1 MLWLIP
7 ADTRE
12 QRIGT
17 MGTPSSLRCTPPAG
31 DQRFRPPG
39 FRVGPRK
46 PRKPPNPRRKRV
58 AEIAGNAEIKE
69 ALTAPS
75 QCLHG
80 LQHLV
85 DMAGHLHLVP
95 DLGHGAGLVD
105 QEGGA
110 LDAHVLAAVEALLD
124 PGAVLRADLAVL
136 VRHQREGEPVLL
148 LELVVL
154 LHAVLGDADHRS
166 LDLGEVGQG
175 IAKAAGLGG
184 AARRVVLG
192 IEVEHH
198 RLAAQ
203 VRQFQLLAA
212 VGGGGE
218 IRCFLAFFDTHK
230 SLPLPTLRGFQ
241 PAARAGSSTMRRY
254 IARAACVSAERRAR
268 NSPRSRAPSVS
279 AIRRRWPSGAFVSS
293 NAASSPFRVSRSR
306 LCTSEKSV
314 RAVRSRSASFCASR
328 PAAAVRRSISA
339 GWGSSRSGRS
349 TAWRSARYWATK
361 SMSNRP
367 PGRCLKSHGL
377 FAGMWRAMRS
387 RMSATSRTSAAGSRA
402 RQSVILTMSESR
414 SASAGGPWITRA
426 RVSAICSHV
435 QADCAW

>member
-1 MLWLIP
+1 MLWRMF
-7 ADTRE
+7 AGSHTT
-12 QRIGT
+12 RIGI
-17 MGTPSSLRCTPPAG
+17 MGTARAFFAHPRPAT
-31 DQRFRPPG
+31 
-39 FRVGPRK
+39 RVSATRVL
-46 PRKPPNPRRKRV
+46 PRRLKAPARTRLRPSAR
-58 AEIAGNAEIKE
+58 AEMGSANYANRFP
-69 ALTAPS
+69 AVSAASPS
-75 QCLHG
+75 QCFHC

-110 LDAHVLAAVEALLD
+110 LDAHVLATIEALLD

-136 VRHQREGEPVLL
+136 VGHQREGEAVFL

-166 LDLGEVGQG
+166 LHLGEVGQG

-192 IEVEHH
+192 IEVEHD
-198 RLAAQ
+198 RFAAQ
-203 VRQFQLLAA
+203 VRQFQFLAA
-212 VGGGGE
+212 VGGGAE
-218 IRCFLAFFDTHK
+218 VRRFLSFFDAHE
-230 SLPLPTLRGFQ
+230 SLPLPLLRGFQ
-241 PAARAGSSTMRRY
+241 PAARAGSSTMRLY

-268 NSPRSRAPSVS
+268 NAPRSRAPSVA
-279 AIRRRWPSGAFVSS
+279 AIR
-293 NAASSPFRVSRSR
+293 RSR

-314 RAVRSRSASFCASR
+314 RAVRSRSASSCVSR

-349 TAWRSARYWATK
+349 TAWRSARYCATK

-387 RMSATSRTSAAGSRA
+387 RMSATSRTSAAGSRG
-402 RQSVILTMSESR
+402 RQSVVLTMPDSR
-414 SASAGGPWITRA
+414 LARPGGPWITRA